1 MALASRLA
9 SNSTAACSG
18 RRSAPLARRPSVC
31 VQQRAPRRAVLAA
44 ASTKQDEA
52 QARWTQQVK
61 DGTVMNVS
69 NKTAG
74 EMMKDGWVLVD
85 VRPPGEVAKVPITG
99 AIAVPLYLEDPSNGP
114 ASLLKK
120 AATIGTGGWWL
131 GGTHMIPNESFLAQV
146 QAQVPKDARVVVAC
160 QKGLRSLSAAEQL
173 SRAGYRSLAWINGGL
188 DTARP
193 GDLPTANGRDV
204 RYAGIGGLSEVLG
217 WTEVQQEEN
226 KGGFFGGA
234 NNVLAL
240 VALVLFADLALFG
253 YEYVHVLLTG
263 APAALGQ

>member
-1 MALASRLA
+1 M
-9 SNSTAACSG
+9 
-18 RRSAPLARRPSVC
+18 
-31 VQQRAPRRAVLAA
+31 
-44 ASTKQDEA
+44 
-52 QARWTQQVK
+52 
-61 DGTVMNVS
+61 
-69 NKTAG
+69 
-74 EMMKDGWVLVD
+74 
-85 VRPPGEVAKVPITG
+85 PIPNTTNGCATTPAG

-204 RYAGIGGLSEVLG
+204 RCESTNSWDASGAG
-217 WTEVQQEEN
+217 
-226 KGGFFGGA
+226 
-234 NNVLAL
+234 
-240 VALVLFADLALFG
+240 
-253 YEYVHVLLTG
+253 
-263 APAALGQ
+263 AALQVPNPARKYCPCTIY